1 MGIFGKSK
9 QEKLAE
15 YESQRVKEES
25 DFAART
31 IEFPEMEVKCEV
43 WWDGGWYERGSR
55 KNNEDFEINI
65 HIVLNKSKNTERD
78 EKSRR
83 TTEIGYL
90 VPKSPSDVNVVV
102 FEKVVNKLNSKSAK
116 RIFDL
121 IKSPTPVKVHLSHC
135 YEDEDRGLPDRYDTT
150 IDLRS
155 KNYRKKRSTPDKATP
170 KKIIHPKKTIHID
183 QLSEDLKIFGSNQ
196 EVVGLDYRQSA
207 LEAIVGPDNEGSLLL
222 VATLRLEPKNPFDKN
237 AVQVNVD
244 GEVVGYIPRS
254 DNLKYHKILAKHEK
268 DGNAYICDAM
278 ICWET
283 VADVKRFRMGLKI
296 EQG

>member
-1 MGIFGKSK
+1 MGIFGKNK

-25 DFAART
+25 DFAARA
-31 IEFPEMEVKCEV
+31 IEFPEMEVRCEV

-55 KNNEDFEINI
+55 KNNEDFEFNI

-116 RIFDL
+116 RVFDL

-150 IDLRS
+150 IDLRT
-155 KNYRKKRSTPDKATP
+155 KNYRKRQSTPSKATP
-170 KKIIHPKKTIHID
+170 KKTKSVD
-183 QLSEDLKIFGSNQ
+183 QISEDLKNFGSNQ
-196 EVVGLDYRQSA
+196 EVVGLDYRQST
-207 LEAIVGPDNEGSLLL
+207 LDTIVGPDNQGSLLL
-222 VATLRLEPKNPFDKN
+222 KATLLREPKNPFDKN
-237 AVQVNVD
+237 AVQVNVK
-244 GEVVGYIPRS
+244 GEVVGYIPRT
-254 DNLKYHKILAKHEK
+254 DNLKYHEILAKHEK
-268 DGNAYICDAM
+268 VGNAYICDAM

-283 VADVKRFRMGLKI
+283 VADLKRFRMGLKI
-296 EQG
+296 DPK